1 MRTKCPEG
9 QRGADLTRVL
19 ITGGRGFLGRNL
31 AVHLIERKDCET
43 RIFDQENSSEDL
55 KNWSLDADVIFH
67 LAGVNRPQDP
77 IDFERGNAGLTEQ
90 VCQFLREN
98 RRSPKIVFSSSIQ
111 AELDNP
117 YGVSKAK
124 AENALRQ
131 FAAETG
137 ACVRI
142 YRLKNLFGKWCRP
155 NYNSATATFCH
166 NIAEDLPIVI
176 SDPARE
182 LELSYVDD
190 VVAAFLSEIDGGQT
204 AGEAGADIKS
214 YRIQLGDLA
223 GRIQAFH
230 EMRTTLTLPDFAEWF
245 NRALYATYLS
255 YVPQA
260 ALQQYLEIRS
270 DARGSL
276 AEFIKQEHFGQIFVS
291 RTKPGITRGNHYHH
305 TKTEKFFVVEGEGL
319 IRMRAIEGGP
329 VVEYPVTG
337 SAYQVIDIPPGFTHS
352 ITNVGLGEMVTLF
365 WSSEIFDPNRLD
377 TYYLPVDFRPREKP
391 MSVESA

>member
-1 MRTKCPEG
+1 M
-9 QRGADLTRVL
+9 TRIL

-31 AVHLIERKDCET
+31 AAHLQERKDCET
-43 RIFDQENSSEDL
+43 TVFDREDSAEDL
-55 KNWSLDADVIFH
+55 KRWMLESDVIFH
-67 LAGVNRPQDP
+67 LAGVNRPQNL
-77 IDFERGNAGLTEQ
+77 IEFETGNAGLTAHI
-90 VCQFLREN
+90 CQFLQEN

-111 AELDNP
+111 VELDNP
-117 YGVSKAK
+117 YGASKEK
-124 AENALRQ
+124 AENALRR
-131 FAAETG
+131 FASETG

-155 NYNSATATFCH
+155 NYNSVTATFCH
-166 NIAEDLPIVI
+166 NIANDLPIAV

-182 LELSYVDD
+182 LDLSYVDD
-190 VVAAFLSEIDGGQT
+190 VVAAFLAEIDGRET
-204 AGEAGADIKS
+204 AGETGADIQS

-255 YVPQA
+255 YVPPEARQHN
-260 ALQQYLEIRS
+260 LEIKS

-276 AEFIKQEHFGQIFVS
+276 AEFIKQKHFGQVFVS
-291 RTKPGITRGNHYHH
+291 RTNPGITRGNHYHH
-305 TKTEKFFVVEGEGL
+305 TKTEKFFVVEGDGL
-319 IRMRAIEGGP
+319 IRMRAVGGGS
-329 VVEYPVTG
+329 VQEYSVTG

-365 WSSEIFDPNRLD
+365 WSSEMFDPNRPD
-377 TYYLPVDFRPREKP
+377 TYYLPVDFVAQQK
-391 MSVESA
+391 SLSLESA

>member
-1 MRTKCPEG
+1 V
-9 QRGADLTRVL
+9 TRIL

-31 AVHLIERKDCET
+31 AAHLQERKDCET
-43 RIFDQENSSEDL
+43 TVFDREDSAEDL
-55 KNWSLDADVIFH
+55 KRWMLESDVIFH
-67 LAGVNRPQDP
+67 LAGVNRPQNL
-77 IDFERGNAGLTEQ
+77 IEFETGNAGLTAHI
-90 VCQFLREN
+90 CQFLQEN

-111 AELDNP
+111 VELDNP
-117 YGVSKAK
+117 YGASKEK
-124 AENALRQ
+124 AENALRR
-131 FAAETG
+131 FASETG

-155 NYNSATATFCH
+155 NYNSVTATFCH
-166 NIAEDLPIVI
+166 NIANDLPIAV

-182 LELSYVDD
+182 LDLSYVDD
-190 VVAAFLSEIDGGQT
+190 VVAAFLAEIDGRET
-204 AGEAGADIKS
+204 AGETGADIQS

-255 YVPQA
+255 YVPPEARQHN
-260 ALQQYLEIRS
+260 LEIKS

-276 AEFIKQEHFGQIFVS
+276 AEFIKQKHFGQVFVS
-291 RTKPGITRGNHYHH
+291 RTNPGITRGNHYHH
-305 TKTEKFFVVEGEGL
+305 TKTEKFFVVEGDGL
-319 IRMRAIEGGP
+319 IRMRAVGGGS
-329 VVEYPVTG
+329 VQEYSVTG

-365 WSSEIFDPNRLD
+365 WSSEMFDPNRPD
-377 TYYLPVDFRPREKP
+377 TYYLPVDFVAQQK
-391 MSVESA
+391 SLSLESA